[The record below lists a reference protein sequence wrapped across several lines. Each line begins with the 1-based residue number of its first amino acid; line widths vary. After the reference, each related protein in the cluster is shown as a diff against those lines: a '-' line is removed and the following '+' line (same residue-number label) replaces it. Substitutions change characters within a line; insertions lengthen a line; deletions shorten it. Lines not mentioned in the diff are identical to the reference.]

1 MTFQKAMDR
10 MQPSLGLTPAM
21 LTSHLTTLSSSSLD
35 AATWKRSTT
44 SNSILRHPKSAGG
57 ALTDSQN
64 RAILIAALTCSCF
77 SFLVVLNA
85 LRIFIVQ
92 RRSFRHRLIMH
103 LIMSNTLKAGLYFV
117 FPIVVFADH
126 TVQSSSNWCQ
136 ASGFLLEFAV
146 EAADMSILIIAL
158 HSITYIL
165 WPNSK
170 EGEGGLYPYRKWIYL
185 LWLGPPLLAASLAFI
200 KDGHGYVTAGT
211 FCYLPKRPY
220 WYRLALGWVPRYLI
234 ISVILAMYIWIYVYV
249 RIKFHGFDN
258 LGVTGSSHSSSSNDR
273 RNSSIRPDDVEKN
286 LAGGVGR
293 QMQLSNLR
301 LPSWKAGAPDKPPQ
315 QPTASDNLEPWDYMN
330 FITSKPLQAMAPD
343 HGTEQQDGAQSAG
356 PGSAWSSETRTP
368 LGDPS
373 MKLGASDAFRTES
386 RKTSEVPAGS
396 SFYHQPGI
404 STALAVPKD
413 VNDPLRETRNAIRK
427 QLRYMF
433 VYPAVYVVMWSFP
446 FAQHVLYY
454 NDYYVR
460 HPVFWLNLVV
470 SMMLS
475 LQAGADGI
483 IFSWAEKTRR
493 REEDPSLRCALQ
505 RAWERVKTMVGRGSP
520 DGEESA
526 TQPVERVSSRGQHND
541 QPPRTRH
548 WWEAEGRRRRD
559 SIWLGKSTFS
569 DAISS
574 VTASRNRSRSPQK
587 SDRALHSRRRSSI
600 QAPVFVPTLEPITTE
615 VAARSVNHS
624 GPASASAATGGMQSP
639 TKKTA
644 LTPVSSNVSGRPRR
658 LSSQVVH
665 GIAEESPPP
674 KTSENL

>member
-1 MTFQKAMDR
+1 MTLKEAMDR
-10 MQPSLGLTPAM
+10 MQPSLDLMPPMVTSALTD
-21 LTSHLTTLSSSSLD
+21 LSSSSLT

-85 LRIFIVQ
+85 LRIFMVQ

-117 FPIVVFADH
+117 FPIVVFANH

-146 EAADMSILIIAL
+146 ESADMSILIIAL

-273 RNSSIRPDDVEKN
+273 RNSSIRPDDIEKN
-286 LAGGVGR
+286 LAGSASR

-301 LPSWKAGAPDKPPQ
+301 LPSWKAGASDKPPQ
-315 QPTASDNLEPWDYMN
+315 QSTASDNLEPWDYMN
-330 FITSKPLQAMAPD
+330 FITSKPLQATVPE
-343 HGTEQQDGAQSAG
+343 HGAEQQEGAPSAG

-373 MKLGASDAFRTES
+373 IKVGASDSSKTES
-386 RKTSEVPAGS
+386 RKTSEAPAGS
-396 SFYHQPGI
+396 SFYPEPGV
-404 STALAVPKD
+404 STPMVVPKD
-413 VNDPLRETRNAIRK
+413 VNDPLKETRNAIRK

-454 NDYYVR
+454 NDYYVQ

-493 REEDPSLRCALQ
+493 REEEASLRCALQ
-505 RAWERVKTMVGRGSP
+505 SAWDRVKTMFGRGAP
-520 DGEESA
+520 DGEGRA
-526 TQPVERVSSRGQHND
+526 TQAVQRVSSSGQLNH

-569 DAISS
+569 DAMSS
-574 VTASRNRSRSPQK
+574 VTASRNRSRSPQR
-587 SDRALHSRRRSSI
+587 SDRALHSRKRSSI
-600 QAPVFVPTLEPITTE
+600 QAPVFVPTLEPISTEATEGTTH
-615 VAARSVNHS
+615 RSS
-624 GPASASAATGGMQSP
+624 PAPASAATGGMQPP

-644 LTPVSSNVSGRPRR
+644 LTPVSSNVSGRSRR
-658 LSSQVVH
+658 RSSQVVH

-674 KTSENL
+674 KASENS